1 MAVPSV
7 AITVVILGCKR
18 IHATK
23 IAENGSTSNFLL
35 QYKLRTAE

>member
-23 IAENGSTSNFLL
+23 IAENGSTSNFF
-35 QYKLRTAE
+35 AAV